1 MGLDAEFERAL
12 AEARG
17 ALLREDAAGARQS
30 GAAAVR
36 LAKRLGDRAL
46 EGRARVVYGRTLVFA
61 GSMQRGLAQLDTAE
75 ALLDRADLGA
85 LFLERSALLYKMGA
99 PAASLAACRAALQ
112 ALPPAAFEERAR
124 ALNNVGIMCLYLGQ
138 LSQAR
143 DAFREAERL
152 HRQDGRP
159 LLAAQTH
166 ANLAM
171 VLARLGDLVGALGAF
186 DAAQT
191 EMRHLGVPQGQHAV
205 ARAEVLLD
213 AGLLREVRRELPPA
227 IEALD
232 GSEMRAD
239 AAEGLLYLATGR
251 LRAGDRA
258 AVDAAR
264 AAAERFRQMGSR
276 GWEAIAGLV
285 EAQARW
291 LAGDVSE
298 RTLRA
303 AHRTAVTLGQSGLRV
318 HQLEAELV
326 AGRLAD
332 ALGRTGDARRRF
344 AAVAGA
350 RRAGAVRQRV
360 IGWEALA
367 RLRLIDGNCA
377 GAGRAAGAGLDV
389 VERHR
394 DTLAATDLRAGASGH
409 GVGLAS
415 IVLDLALDRGD
426 ARRVLRASERWRARA
441 LFRSALRPP
450 ADPVT
455 ADLLS
460 ELRLLALQQRD
471 PSTPASVL
479 ADLDRRAVSIE
490 QAVADRA
497 RQAAPASS
505 SADGRRGSRLDLDA
519 LSTALGDRVL
529 VEYLESAGRLAAV
542 VLDGRRCRLVHL
554 GDANQVS
561 GLVIAALFALRKLA
575 RLGPASPA
583 APVALRGFTER
594 LAALRAAVVD
604 PVRPAIDG
612 CEVVVVPTGG
622 LHSVPWPLVLGSG
635 CVVAVA
641 PSAALWLR
649 ATEAP
654 LSPSGGVVLVAGPG
668 LPGAVDEVGAISRHY
683 PTCTV
688 LTGPDATVS
697 AVTKSIDGARLVHL
711 AAHGDLRQ
719 DSPLFSSFRLV
730 DGPETVYDLEGLGQ
744 APAVIVLSAC
754 ESAVSEVDPG
764 DEMLGLAASL
774 LGLGTRSAIAAVV
787 PIPDLA
793 TVALMDGFH
802 QRLAAGASPG
812 AALAAMTVGVDG
824 DDPGLVAA
832 SGAFVCLGAA

>member
-1 MGLDAEFERAL
+1 L
-12 AEARG
+12 AEARD
-17 ALLREDAAGARQS
+17 ALLREDAAGARRH
-30 GAAAVR
+30 AADAVR
-36 LAKRLGDRAL
+36 LSRRLGDGAL
-46 EGRARVVYGRTLVFA
+46 EGRARLVYARTLVFG
-61 GSMQRGLAQLDTAE
+61 GSMQRGLAQLDRAE
-75 ALLDRADLGA
+75 ALIERADLGA
-85 LFLERSALLYKMGA
+85 LFLERSVLLYKMGD
-99 PAASLAACRAALQ
+99 PAASLAACRTALQ
-112 ALPPAAFEERAR
+112 ALPASADEQRAR

-138 LSQAR
+138 LAHAR
-143 DAFREAERL
+143 DAFTEAERL
-152 HRQDGRP
+152 HHDGGRP
-159 LLAAQTH
+159 LLVAQTH

-171 VLARLGDLVGALGAF
+171 VLARFGDLVGALQAF
-186 DAAQT
+186 DTAQGDF
-191 EMRHLGVPQGQHAV
+191 RALGIPQGQHAV

-213 AGLLREVRRELPPA
+213 AGLVREVQRELPPA

-232 GSEMRAD
+232 ASEMRAD
-239 AAEGLLYLATGR
+239 AAEGLLYLATAR

-303 AHRTAVTLGQSGLRV
+303 ADRTAVTLGRSGLRV

-326 AGRLAD
+326 AGRLAG
-332 ALGRTGDARRRF
+332 ALGRMGDARRRF
-344 AAVAGA
+344 TAVAQA
-350 RRAGAVRQRV
+350 RHAGAVRQRV

-367 RLRLIDGNCA
+367 RLRLVDGNA
-377 GAGRAAGAGLDV
+377 SGAGRAAGAGLDV

-415 IVLDLALDRGD
+415 IVLDLALEGGD
-426 ARRVLRASERWRARA
+426 ARRVLQAGERWRARA
-441 LFRSALRPP
+441 LYRGPLRPP

-471 PSTPASVL
+471 PATPAPVVS
-479 ADLDRRAVSIE
+479 DLDRRMVNIE
-490 QAVADRA
+490 QTVADRA
-497 RQAAPASS
+497 RQVAPARSS
-505 SADGRRGSRLDLDA
+505 DDRRPDSRLDLDA
-519 LSTALGDRVL
+519 VVTALGDGVL

-542 VLDGRRCRLVHL
+542 VVDRRRCRLVHL
-554 GDANQVS
+554 GDATEVS
-561 GLVIAALFALRKLA
+561 GMVIAALFALRKLA
-575 RLGPASPA
+575 RLGTGSPA
-583 APVALRGFTER
+583 APGALRGFTER
-594 LAALRAAVVD
+594 LAALRAAVVE
-604 PVRPAIDG
+604 PLRRAIEG
-612 CEVVVVPTGG
+612 REVVVVPTGA
-622 LHSVPWPLVLGSG
+622 LHSVPWQLVLGSDH
-635 CVVAVA
+635 VVAVA

-649 ATEAP
+649 ATQAP
-654 LSPSGGVVLVAGPG
+654 PSTAGAVVLVAGPG
-668 LPGAVDEVGAISRHY
+668 LPGAVDEVCAISRHY
-683 PTCTV
+683 PRCTV
-688 LTGPDATVS
+688 LTGPDATVG

-719 DSPLFSSFRLV
+719 DSPLFSSFRLA
-730 DGPETVYDLEGLGQ
+730 DGPETVYDLEGLGA

-802 QRLAAGASPG
+802 ERLAAGASPG
-812 AALAAMTVGVDG
+812 AALAAMSADVDG